1 MSKSSVDFSRV
12 RSLRDV
18 WQQTAQLYG
27 EQVALKDP
35 HSKPEV
41 SLTYAQFYDQLQ
53 RFGAGLRSL
62 GVQIGDRV
70 ALISDNCPRWM
81 IADQG
86 ILAIGAAN
94 ATRSPQADRDELL
107 YILEHSGSTTLVIE
121 TLAALEKLQPE
132 VSRLPITRTI
142 LLTDETPPEGVLS
155 FWQVLERGES
165 RELGDCELTADTLA
179 SVIYTSGTSGK
190 PKGVMLS
197 HGNFLHQI
205 KTFDTILRPRAGE
218 SALSILPTWHS
229 YERTCE
235 YFLLSCGCTQI
246 YTDPRHIKAD
256 LKQYKP
262 HYMVAVP
269 RIWETVYEG
278 AQKTL
283 REKTGPQGKLVELL
297 LQASQ
302 AYILNRRI
310 ARNMSLEHFQ
320 VSGLTRALARVRA
333 AALQPLYAL
342 GEQLIFKP
350 IRAATGGE
358 LKRVISGGGSLAPH
372 LDLFFEIV
380 GIEILVGYGLTETS
394 PVLTARRP
402 ERNLRGSA
410 GLPLPQTEIKI
421 VNPDSRESLPQ
432 GQQGLV
438 LARGP
443 QIMQGYYRNPE
454 ATAKAIDPEGWFDT
468 GDLGW
473 LTPAGDLVLTGR
485 AKDTIVLTNGENI
498 EPQPIEDACLRSV
511 YLDQIML
518 VGQDQKM
525 LGALLVPN
533 HEALAQW
540 AKAQGITPAEPQQL
554 ALASKP
560 FQDLI
565 RAELNREVKNRPG
578 YRADDRIGPIRL
590 LEQPFSQENGML
602 TQTLKVR
609 RAVVAQHYRDM
620 IGEMFDS

>member
-155 FWQVLERGES
+155 FGQVLERGES

-333 AALQPLYAL
+333 AALQTLYAL